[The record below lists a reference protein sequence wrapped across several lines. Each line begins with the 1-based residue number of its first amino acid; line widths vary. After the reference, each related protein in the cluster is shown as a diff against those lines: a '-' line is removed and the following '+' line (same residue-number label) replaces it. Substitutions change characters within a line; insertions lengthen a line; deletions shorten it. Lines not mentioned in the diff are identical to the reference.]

1 MHARLYDL
9 ELQLKDM
16 SEAGIDV
23 SVLSCL
29 LGWNASLDEC
39 RLINDDLAKVQAKY
53 PGKFVGLAQAPV
65 LEGEEAL
72 QEIERAIRSL
82 SLKGLRSPRKSKGLL
97 DSPKLYGLYEKVCEL
112 DVPCLFTQRWCPSA
126 TSCSKTTTCR
136 GF

>member
-1 MHARLYDL
+1 MAIVLIDGERLKRIGFSASLCPGGLGKKRGLYSAKTTYLQEGGRRATTMHARLFDL

-53 PGKFVGLAQAPV
+53 LGKFVGLAQAPV

-72 QEIERAIRSL
+72 QEIERSEA
-82 SLKGLRSPRKSKGLL
+82 
-97 DSPKLYGLYEKVCEL
+97 
-112 DVPCLFTQRWCPSA
+112 
-126 TSCSKTTTCR
+126 
-136 GF
+136 